1 MIATAVYTLC
11 AITCVVCAGLLARG
25 YARSKARL
33 LLWSTLCFAMLTV
46 NNILLVV
53 DRVVFLEEIDLYRAR
68 LATAAAALALLV
80 YGLIWDVDR

>member
-11 AITCVVCAGLLARG
+11 AITSVVCAGLLARG

-33 LLWSTLCFAMLTV
+33 LLWSTLCFVTLTL

-53 DRVVFLEEIDLYRAR
+53 DRVVLLEEIDLYRPR
-68 LATAAAALALLV
+68 LMTAVVALSLLV
-80 YGLIWDVDR
+80 WGLLWDVDR